1 MHTRI
6 QGTFERALVQTH
18 TSKNEIPA
26 HKTVALTKVIVC
38 LWMNNLHVVYFFL
51 VDRGVAGHWTAAP
64 QTVLPKPFSKGC
76 LGYAKSDALKLRC
89 EIKLSQSTGNQ
100 FTRWK
105 NTRGRC
111 LRGVLYF
118 YFLGIYCSNIF
129 GKWTTHSKTETLNLH
144 RLED

>member
-1 MHTRI
+1 MSFI
-6 QGTFERALVQTH
+6 FSLL
-18 TSKNEIPA
+18 
-26 HKTVALTKVIVC
+26 TVALLGIGQQHLKLYCQNHSVKVV
-38 LWMNNLHVVYFFL
+38 L
-51 VDRGVAGHWTAAP
+51 VM
-64 QTVLPKPFSKGC
+64 Q
-76 LGYAKSDALKLRC
+76 SDALKLRC